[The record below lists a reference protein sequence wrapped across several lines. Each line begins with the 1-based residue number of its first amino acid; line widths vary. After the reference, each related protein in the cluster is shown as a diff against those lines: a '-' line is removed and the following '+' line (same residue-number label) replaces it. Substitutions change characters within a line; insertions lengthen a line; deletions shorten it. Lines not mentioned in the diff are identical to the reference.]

1 MIRID
6 TITEMGELK
15 KNNLSLK
22 NKNKDLENELKSMK
36 MLLKES
42 EENLK
47 SCKKKVE
54 DKNNEVKDR
63 DDTINYLQGYIHNY
77 TIKVQKLENRAVD
90 IRSTRND
97 VHYFEFYDSL
107 LFDIK
112 NLFDCPLSMV
122 DLTKPCILPSG
133 NTIQEDYLDELI
145 KRKSLDPFNKNLRVQ
160 QKIVN
165 RFATEVRD
173 AINKSEIAVGK
184 EVEKRRAAE
193 RAKLQA
199 QQNSKSVEI
208 QADLL
213 IRSEDDITQIY
224 LTSLIKYINFIF
236 ILFVYFFLDLNVFI
250 SLY

>member
-1 MIRID
+1 M
-6 TITEMGELK
+6 K
-15 KNNLSLK
+15 QNNLLLQ
-22 NKNKDLENELKSMK
+22 NKNRELENEVKNAKLRFEENYQVCNNLRGRLERSEFDLK
-36 MLLKES
+36 LLKEK
-42 EENLK
+42 EHNFHLK
-47 SCKKKVE
+47 I
-54 DKNNEVKDR
+54 R
-63 DDTINYLQGYIHNY
+63 R
-77 TIKVQKLENRAVD
+77 LENRAIE
-90 IRSTRND
+90 IRNTRRD
-97 VHYFEFYDSL
+97 VHYFEFYDTLVSDIMA
-107 LFDIK
+107 LFEW
-112 NLFDCPLSMV
+112 PLSMT

-133 NTIQEDYLDELI
+133 NTIQEDYFDELI

-213 IRSEDDITQIY
+213 IRSEDDIAHTY
-224 LTSLIKYINFIF
+224 
-236 ILFVYFFLDLNVFI
+236 
-250 SLY
+250 